1 MHIIPVKVLKWDSKN
16 AIIKKQQIDLRKEI
30 WYLAFFSTILYS
42 IGKKETNVQI
52 PK

>member
-30 WYLAFFSTILYS
+30 WYYKNNLIYD
-42 IGKKETNVQI
+42 KK
-52 PK
+52 